1 MAYIGNSPG
10 VASQRVVT
18 QFTATSNQTTFIPTS
33 GYTIGYLDV
42 FLNGVKLVNG
52 EDYTASNGTT
62 VVLAAGAASGDSVEV
77 VSFIPR
83 GLSDGWLKSE
93 ADSRYL
99 QLGAS
104 FSGDVSG
111 TYSAITLANSGVTAG
126 SYGSATNIPAI
137 TVDSKGRL
145 TSVTN
150 TAVSIPSGS
159 LTFTGDVT
167 GSGTTGSSTA
177 LTLANSGVT
186 AGSYGSA
193 SAIPQVTVDSKGR
206 VTNIST
212 TAVTV
217 PSTLTVAA
225 SSGLTENIN
234 LSTGQLL
241 LEAGTGVST
250 GTGAGKVTIA
260 IGQAVGT
267 TSNVSFNN
275 LTLAGELRGPS
286 TLIIDPAAVGD
297 DTGTVRVRGNLQV
310 DGTTTT
316 VNSTTLEVADLN
328 ITMAKNAANAA
339 AADGAGITVAGASA
353 TLTYTAT
360 PDSWSF
366 NKNLGIGTS
375 SPAGPLEV
383 IGTNGILIT
392 RSSKTANTS
401 SSARILGGAFTGN
414 TATAI
419 FLDGVGG
426 ENRLSIGGGTGTG
439 EPATSIKLY
448 TGTAGTT
455 SAGTERM
462 AIDASGNVSILTG
475 AVTINGASIATADS
489 MLNTQ
494 VNSAGSFLT
503 LAEFRNLDYTAGTR
517 SFIRVRNQVTA
528 GGSYSSYFGQGQ
540 DGKTYIIANN
550 SARGGDLVIDGNTG
564 NVGIREVNPSLPLH
578 ISGTNGYPNSS
589 GTTEVGFLTLRRK
602 SAGSTHGLWM
612 GVADAS
618 PWGSWLQAADV
629 GNFAVNYP
637 LLLNPNGGNVGIG
650 TSSPSAKLDVQP
662 QDGGDTRGLQVF
674 FNPAATF
681 NPAGENTALRI
692 VSGLKFNWY
701 SENYTIGA
709 TRGGGTD
716 IQGFVIAKNDTVRI
730 AIASGGNVGIGTTS
744 PDAGAKLTVAGG
756 ILTTSNF
763 SATTGSTAGIDYFSG
778 NLRFFAIGTSGSTKG
793 GYQWIAKGAD
803 NSQVTQMTLDASGRL
818 GIGPSSPSRPLDIA
832 AAVSVDT
839 TGSANK
845 WTASFRDTTATAAA
859 GVGGSLVFQGLKSTA
874 GAVGNFGAIAGL
886 KENSTNGNEDGY
898 LAFFTVPNSNGL
910 ITERM
915 RITSGGDI
923 LPGANGTQNF
933 GSSSLRWNTIYTSDL
948 SLSNGI
954 GDWTIVE
961 GEDDLFIYNNKR
973 NRVYKFKLEEVDPAL
988 ATPKRG

>member
-18 QFTATSNQTTFIPTS
+18 QFTATSNQTTFTPTS

-42 FLNGVKLVNG
+42 FLNGVKLVSG
-52 EDYTASNGTT
+52 DDYTASNGTT
-62 VVLAAGAASGDSVEV
+62 VVLAAGAAADDSVEV

-104 FSGDVSG
+104 FGGDVSG

-137 TVDSKGRL
+137 TVDSKGRI

-217 PSTLTVAA
+217 PTTLTVAA

-260 IGQAVGT
+260 IGQAVDT

-328 ITMAKNAANAA
+328 ITVAKNAANAA

-353 TLTYTAT
+353 TLTYAAAT
-360 PDSWSF
+360 DTWNV
-366 NKNLGIGTS
+366 NKNILITPGTGNGILYLNANKVATTGSVLTFNGTTTLSVSSSLNGASNYIRVINSSNTANSGALLSIQTGGTSGGTAAIEYYNQTTAIYAGATTSYANYFVGTNPDGTTPYFAANSTGIGIGTTTPTFS
-375 SPAGPLEV
+375 TVDGYAQRGIHITGAKENGTAPV
-383 IGTNGILIT
+383 IRLSETGSGRGNWEI
-392 RSSKTANTS
+392 RSNRYGLTS
-401 SSARILGGAFTGN
+401 GNLFQIAEATGGAF
-414 TATAI
+414 
-419 FLDGVGG
+419 
-426 ENRLSIGGGTGTG
+426 
-439 EPATSIKLY
+439 
-448 TGTAGTT
+448 
-455 SAGTERM
+455 
-462 AIDASGNVSILTG
+462 LT
-475 AVTINGASIATADS
+475 
-489 MLNTQ
+489 
-494 VNSAGSFLT
+494 
-503 LAEFRNLDYTAGTR
+503 
-517 SFIRVRNQVTA
+517 IR
-528 GGSYSSYFGQGQ
+528 
-540 DGKTYIIANN
+540 
-550 SARGGDLVIDGNTG
+550 GDDD
-564 NVGIREVNPSLPLH
+564 
-578 ISGTNGYPNSS
+578 
-589 GTTEVGFLTLRRK
+589 
-602 SAGSTHGLWM
+602 AGSTGTT
-612 GVADAS
+612 G
-618 PWGSWLQAADV
+618 
-629 GNFAVNYP
+629 Y
-637 LLLNPNGGNVGIG
+637 VGIG
-650 TSSPSAKLDVQP
+650 TSSPTAKLHVT
-662 QDGGDTRGLQVF
+662 GT
-674 FNPAATF
+674 
-681 NPAGENTALRI
+681 
-692 VSGLKFNWY
+692 S
-701 SENYTIGA
+701 
-709 TRGGGTD
+709 GGGYQTSNKIILQRTD
-716 IQGFVIAKNDTVRI
+716 ATLPTGSIEFQGSGGHTNPYWNILTDADVGNDFGVSYNGSKFLQI
-730 AIASGGNVGIGTTS
+730 LSNGNVGIGTTS

-763 SATTGSTAGIDYFSG
+763 SATTGSTAGIDYLSG

-818 GIGPSSPSRPLDIA
+818 LVNTS
-832 AAVSVDT
+832 
-839 TGSANK
+839 
-845 WTASFRDTTATAAA
+845 TATADKNG
-859 GVGGSLVFQGLKSTA
+859 GVSPLQVR
-874 GAVGNFGAIAGL
+874 
-886 KENSTNGNEDGY
+886 TNGTGKGILIQSVINNPNDYTYVGMQYDNGNTNNSAQVRFAIDGSDTY
-898 LAFFTVPNSNGL
+898 TRIAFLTESAGTLA
-910 ITERM
+910 ERM

-988 ATPKRG
+988 ATTKRG